1 MECAVTVSPF
11 CCRGARG
18 ARQVTWH
25 GCNDLMHKKKIKHPS
40 SLIRHPHAMPPTI
53 ATPMPPQHY
62 SPTLMIFHVTT
73 GTNTHN
79 NCPFAAVVN
88 QTQKIDCFPN
98 LVKSVWPT
106 APSPLCSISLAAPSP
121 GEGAAKLSLD
131 YCIASPP
138 PLIIGRPCI
147 TVCTYARCTSAPPSI
162 IRHPGTMVRAARMH
176 ICMHVMLYTH
186 STCAHAYKYICN
198 GSANVMR
205 RSAIRFPARQ
215 CD

>member
-131 YCIASPP
+131 YCIALCALHLSTSLNYSPP
-138 PLIIGRPCI
+138 WHNGAC
-147 TVCTYARCTSAPPSI
+147 S
-162 IRHPGTMVRAARMH
+162 
-176 ICMHVMLYTH
+176 
-186 STCAHAYKYICN
+186 AHAHMYACYAIYTIHMQWLCQCN
-198 GSANVMR
+198 ATQCNSLPCKAMR
-205 RSAIRFPARQ
+205 LMQDASQMQCNTAQCNALQCNAI
-215 CD
+215 